1 MDFYFRGMKRIQ
13 IAKELDCSINTIA
26 GDLEFHRKT
35 IAVPKQSK
43 ALELDG
49 KGMDDAFKDGKSY
62 REVAGVFKVSKS
74 TIYRHYKKFNENR
87 DNK

>member
-1 MDFYFRGMKRIQ
+1 MKRIQ

-49 KGMDDAFKDGKSY
+49 KGIDDAFKAGKSY
-62 REVAGVFKVSKS
+62 REVSLMFNVCKS
-74 TIYRHYKKFNENR
+74 TIYKHHKKFIK
-87 DNK
+87 NKPL